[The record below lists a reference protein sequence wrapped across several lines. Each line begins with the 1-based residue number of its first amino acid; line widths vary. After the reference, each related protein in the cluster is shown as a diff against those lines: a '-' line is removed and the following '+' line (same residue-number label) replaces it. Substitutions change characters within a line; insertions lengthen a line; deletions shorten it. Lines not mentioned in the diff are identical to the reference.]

1 MTGESMIFQARQYQ
15 LPLGQRTYVA
25 GILNVTPDSFS
36 DGGQFDALPAAI
48 RQAQALI
55 AAGAD
60 ILDIGGESTR
70 PGSAP
75 VPAAIEIARLVPV
88 IESLVRIVQVP
99 ISVDTFKAE
108 VAQAA
113 LSAGASIIND
123 VTGLLG
129 DPDMAAVAAKFRAG
143 LILMHNPVLYRTD
156 HPAASGFT
164 NMPRFDRATAARFS
178 GLDLLAATRLYLSL
192 AISRAQAAGIGLS
205 QLILDPGIGIG
216 FGLSTDESLELMHAL
231 DQIQIEGLP
240 RLPVLVGPSRKRFI
254 GDLLDK
260 PVLERLH
267 GTIAAVVASIARG
280 ADFVRVHDVEPVVQ
294 AVRVSDAILRR

>member
-70 PGSAP
+70 LGSAP

-164 NMPRFDRATAARFS
+164 NMHRFDRATAARFS

-205 QLILDPGIGIG
+205 QLILDPGIG